1 MGSIHTRISPS
12 LGTRRGRDL
21 RDCGYWKTGGMG
33 VEEEHPAHRDEH
45 VRRYDVFEY
54 LPNNGEA
61 GGVR

>member
-1 MGSIHTRISPS
+1 
-12 LGTRRGRDL
+12 
-21 RDCGYWKTGGMG
+21 MG